1 MYLLDTTHC
10 LDLIWGFLDEKL
22 NSLDESLISACVISS
37 GELMFGAYKS
47 EQVSDNL
54 KEVFD
59 FLMDIIVYE
68 IDNETAIV
76 YGKLKNE
83 ILERFGPK
91 DKRKRR
97 GFKVESLGIKDNDLW
112 ISAVAIQ
119 HNLILVSGD
128 SDIIRLSGIEGLRV
142 ENW

>member
-10 LDLIWGFLDEKL
+10 LSLIWGLIDEKL
-22 NSLDESLISACVISS
+22 KSLDKAFISACVVSS
-37 GELMFGAYKS
+37 GELIFGAFKS
-47 EQVSDNL
+47 ERANDNIQ
-54 KEVFD
+54 EVLD
-59 FLMDIIVYE
+59 FLSDIIVYK

-83 ILERFGPK
+83 ILERLGPK

-97 GFKVESLGIKDNDLW
+97 GFKVESLGFKDNDLW
-112 ISAVAIQ
+112 IASVAIQ
-119 HNLILVSGD
+119 HNLVLVSGD
-128 SDIIRLSGIEGLRV
+128 SLMMRLSGVVGLKV

>member
-22 NSLDESLISACVISS
+22 NSLDESFISTSVISS

-47 EQVSDNL
+47 EQVNDNL

-68 IDNETAIV
+68 VDNETAII

-83 ILERFGPK
+83 IIERFGPK

-97 GFKVESLGIKDNDLW
+97 EFRIESLGIKDNDLW

-128 SDIIRLSGIEGLRV
+128 SDIMRLNGIEGLKV

>member
-10 LDLIWGFLDEKL
+10 LSLIWGLIDEKL
-22 NSLDESLISACVISS
+22 KSLDKAFVSACVVSS
-37 GELMFGAYKS
+37 GELIFGAFKS

-54 KEVFD
+54 QEVFD
-59 FLMDIIVYE
+59 FLNDIIVYK

-91 DKRKRR
+91 DRRKRR
-97 GFKVESLGIKDNDLW
+97 GFKVESLGFKDNDLW
-112 ISAVAIQ
+112 IAAVAIQ
-119 HNLILVSGD
+119 HNLILVSSD
-128 SDIIRLSGIEGLRV
+128 SHIMRLSGVVELRV

>member
-10 LDLIWGFLDEKL
+10 LSLIWGLIDEKL
-22 NSLDESLISACVISS
+22 RSLDKAYVSACVVSS
-37 GELMFGAYKS
+37 GELIFGAFKS
-47 EQVSDNL
+47 EQVNDNL
-54 KEVFD
+54 QEVLD
-59 FLMDIIVYE
+59 FLSDVIVYE

-83 ILERFGPK
+83 ILELFGPK

-97 GFKVESLGIKDNDLW
+97 GFKVESLGFKDNDLW
-112 ISAVAIQ
+112 IASVAIQ
-119 HNLILVSGD
+119 HNLILVSRD
-128 SDIIRLSGIEGLRV
+128 SHIMRLTGIDGLKV

>member
-22 NSLDESLISACVISS
+22 NLLDRALISTSVISG
-37 GELMFGAYKS
+37 GELIFGAYKS
-47 EQVSDNL
+47 EQVDENI

-68 IDNETAIV
+68 VDNETAVI
-76 YGKLKNE
+76 YGKLKNAV
-83 ILERFGPK
+83 LEHFGPK
-91 DKRKRR
+91 DRRKRR
-97 GFKVESLGIKDNDLW
+97 GFKLDALGIKDNDLW

-119 HNLILVSGD
+119 HNLILVSAD
-128 SDIIRLSGIEGLRV
+128 SDVMRLNGIEGLRV

>member
-22 NSLDESLISACVISS
+22 NSLDEALISACVISC

-47 EQVSDNL
+47 EQINDNL
-54 KEVFD
+54 REVFD

-68 IDNETAIV
+68 IDNETAII

-83 ILERFGPK
+83 ILEHFGPK
-91 DKRKRR
+91 DRRKRK
-97 GFKVESLGIKDNDLW
+97 GFRVESLGFKDNDLW
-112 ISAVAIQ
+112 ISASAIQ
-119 HNLILVSGD
+119 HNLILVSAD
-128 SDIIRLSGIEGLRV
+128 SDIMRLNGIEGLRV